1 MDILLI
7 RVDASSSYK
16 TVSTCRSKIN
26 KLLKIYYLTTHK
38 IMRTKKGFNLRDVC
52 GEKIVV
58 AEGKENID
66 FSKVISM
73 NETSAFLW
81 EKVKDKNFT
90 VDDLATLLTEEY
102 DVDKETATTDCQ
114 SLIRLW
120 NEAGLIDL

>member
-1 MDILLI
+1 
-7 RVDASSSYK
+7 
-16 TVSTCRSKIN
+16 
-26 KLLKIYYLTTHK
+26 
-38 IMRTKKGFNLRDVC
+38 MRTKKGFNLRDVC

-81 EKVKDKNFT
+81 EKIKDKNFT

-102 DVDKETATTDCQ
+102 DVDKETATVDCQ
-114 SLIRLW
+114 SLIELW